1 MQGNATADEDE
12 FNTVAAWLLGAV
24 AVAAADLTYIPGF
37 IDALMAEPHVALG
50 GEIPGIEIMPVF
62 TSGVLLHE
70 TGP

>member
-12 FNTVAAWLLGAV
+12 FNTVAAWFFKAV
-24 AVAAADLTYIPGF
+24 ALAAADLTYIPGF

-50 GEIPGIEIMPVF
+50 DEIPGIEIMPVF
-62 TSGVLLHE
+62 TSGVFRHE